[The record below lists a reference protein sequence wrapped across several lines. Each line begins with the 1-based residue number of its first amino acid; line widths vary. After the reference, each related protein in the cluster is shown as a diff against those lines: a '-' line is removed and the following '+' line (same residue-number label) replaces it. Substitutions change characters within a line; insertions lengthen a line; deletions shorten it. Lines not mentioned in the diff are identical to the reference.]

1 MPELP
6 LQLRELLGYQRKH
19 TLRFS
24 EFVDEFQRAPQ
35 THLQTSSSIISEAIK
50 YFGYDIVVR
59 SGEPVISYNVFKDPF
74 SNGINAVF
82 GQEFCIKQVLDII
95 ESADK
100 EVGPN
105 RGIILVG
112 PPASGKTNVVDL
124 IIRAVEEYTKQ
135 AKIKLYSFFFF
146 FQNQEKTRSVE
157 VHSAFHHNP
166 LLLFPTLL
174 QKDDGSLIRPRQELF
189 DYLNQQRNSG
199 AHLMIPAFYQN
210 ANLDKKTLE
219 ILEELINHPKNK
231 GLTLYE
237 LLEEYVRI
245 EEIEFSGA
253 QAKGISNIDD
263 MQHLRVNV
271 SPFDLNSED
280 MAIVNE
286 HLPGKTLKHY
296 EGSIVGANRG
306 ILHIHDAFGVSGER
320 IRESDYKP
328 LLMLLGSGR
337 VSIESTQTA
346 VDSTV
351 ILTTNIEEMELL
363 DHQLTSSKLLDRIEK
378 VPVNYLLDA
387 SSETDILRRDL
398 SNMREKY
405 DVDPNLLRVASYYSV
420 MTRLLPPMRKRFPV
434 SWPQR
439 KIDLYLSI
447 TPEQKLFIYSA
458 LAEDPVN
465 TIKKLPHWH
474 PFRNE
479 ALRVGLQLH
488 DESSFRDRIAHHPE
502 AVSLRD
508 SGLFDEEELRLI
520 DDEFMRELWKEH
532 YPNEG
537 RNGISIRQLQNVM
550 RNTVAGSDGL
560 KVHVGIFLSQLKRI
574 ISEGPDLHHW
584 LEIDTRYTRK
594 RKPLMERRIDR
605 WDLEEGEGDYGDYQG
620 LVSVVKFLY
629 FSIIRREITVCTVD
643 RDPKQIEADLR
654 RYLQYALLA
663 RAQRNK
669 AFAHVMIPKFSF
681 IDPAN
686 GQKVEE
692 PDFNYME
699 SMEEVLQ
706 PEGDNELFRQEMA
719 QKFLDLQSSGDLVLE
734 PNRAI
739 INSRHDN
746 LLGCF
751 AQEYARALSHRKM
764 EDDIN
769 PEVLH
774 NAFFHKLNDL
784 DLYKNYEPAV
794 QNLVES
800 IITNMHQ
807 RYNYS
812 RSIALTTIVY
822 ALRKEIVS
830 FKEILS

>member
-1 MPELP
+1 MADLP
-6 LQLRELLGYQRKH
+6 LKLRELLGYRRKS

-24 EFVDEFQRAPQ
+24 EFVANLLEDP
-35 THLQTSSSIISEAIK
+35 TPHLHTSSSIISAAIK
-50 YFGYDIVVR
+50 YFGYEIVIR

-74 SNGINAVF
+74 SNGINGVF
-82 GQEFCIKQVLDII
+82 GQEFCIKQILDII

-135 AKIKLYSFFFF
+135 ANVRLYSFFFC
-146 FQNQEKTRSVE
+146 FQNRDRSRSVE

-174 QKDDGSLIRPRQELF
+174 QRGDGSLSRPRQELF
-189 DYLNQQRNSG
+189 DLLNQPRSG
-199 AHLMIPAFYQN
+199 KPLMIPTFYQN
-210 ANLDKKTLE
+210 ANLDKKTLD
-219 ILEELINHPKNK
+219 ILEELLSNPKNA
-231 GLTLYE
+231 GRTLFE
-237 LLEEYVRI
+237 ILEEYVRV

-253 QAKGISNIDD
+253 QADGISNIDD

-271 SPFDLNSED
+271 TPFDLTGED

-378 VPVNYLLDA
+378 IPVNYLLDA

-398 SNMREKY
+398 ANMREKY
-405 DVDPNLLRVASYYSV
+405 DVDPNLLRIASYYSV
-420 MTRLLPPMRKRFPV
+420 MTRLLPPMRKKFPN
-434 SWPQR
+434 SWSQR
-439 KIDLYLSI
+439 KIDLYLNI
-447 TPEQKLFIYSA
+447 TPEQKLCIYSA

-479 ALRVGLQLH
+479 ALRLGLNLH
-488 DESSFRDRIAHHPE
+488 DEKSFRDHITHHPE
-502 AVSLRD
+502 AISLRE
-508 SGLFDEEELRLI
+508 SGLFTEEELRLI
-520 DDEFMRELWKEH
+520 DDEFMRDLWKEH

-550 RNTVAGSDGL
+550 RNTVASSDGM

-574 ISEGPDLHHW
+574 ISEGPELHHW
-584 LEIDTRYTRK
+584 LEIDSRYTRK
-594 RKPLMERRIDR
+594 RKPQPERWIGKTI
-605 WDLEEGEGDYGDYQG
+605 LEEGEGDFGDFQG
-620 LVSVVKFLY
+620 LVSVVRAFYSHL
-629 FSIIRREITVCTVD
+629 IRREITVCTVD

-669 AFAHVMIPKFSF
+669 AFAHVMVPRFTF
-681 IDPAN
+681 IDPN
-686 GQKVEE
+686 SGLKVEE
-692 PDFNYME
+692 PDYHYME
-699 SMEEVLQ
+699 SMERVLQ
-706 PEGDNELFRQEMA
+706 PEGEHELFRQTMA
-719 QKFLDLQSSGDLVLE
+719 QKFLDLQSSGELTLE
-734 PNRAI
+734 PNRTI
-739 INSRHDN
+739 INSRNDN
-746 LLGCF
+746 LLSCF
-751 AQEYARALSHRKM
+751 AQEYSRALSHRKI
-764 EDDIN
+764 EDEIN

-784 DLYKNYEPAV
+784 ELYKNYEPEV
-794 QNLVES
+794 QRLVET
-800 IITNMHQ
+800 IISNMHK
-807 RYNYS
+807 RYGYS

-822 ALRKEIVS
+822 ALRKDIIN